1 MPAETADRTRTVACR
16 LETWIPDASVLADI
30 RTAVERAHL
39 ATLHATHLLNLHVRR
54 CLRDSVSLDRVFD
67 GNWLL
72 QAFYEVTHGTRS
84 PHVDT
89 ELRATTQGCMPTAF
103 ERPPRTGLTNTMLH
117 NANLLA
123 TVGANNVWMH
133 FPRRALGY
141 VQRQLALPREA
152 YDSLTKDERTARKL
166 QLLRVASDLQRAPHQ
181 PRASDAAHHPWLDVH
196 RARLGL
202 DAAVGAWGDKP
213 LAYHLKARP
222 HRFLGVMAL
231 MSSDAEARGGKA
243 FALFPVRRALIPKH
257 IRFCEQ
263 GFHKAMEAL
272 RNERLRRVRR
282 PKGEDELTLE
292 NCTNPRAFSQA
303 WRLEPGFTTDGVSV
317 RAQQTPGSR
326 AAVREARDARQA
338 KKEAKAQSRKRTRDG
353 ERAQGREGESGA
365 PRRSAAPPCTE
376 RPVRGIW
383 HIDELKRVSRLEE
396 LHVIGVDPGKVEL
409 IVATDADAPGA
420 RPVRYTQRERRK
432 AMRTRQYAD
441 EAQRTKPFEVSAAE
455 EDLAGH
461 SSRSASLD
469 AFRAY
474 VAERQSHL
482 AVCLAHYADVAH
494 RQRLWKAHIKRQQ
507 SEEQLYAKLRA
518 LRTDD
523 RPLVLAYGAWGLVA
537 GRPGAPCNRGN
548 PPCIGVGLMRKLAR
562 HFVVAPTPEQ
572 FTSRT
577 CYRCGGTCAA
587 HDTIR
592 TRNNREVRGL
602 RVCQDEGCKAHLNR
616 DANASRNIGIQ
627 FGRLFEGLPPLR
639 QLSPQDAELQHHRV
653 ALECAQE

>member
-1 MPAETADRTRTVACR
+1 MLQADRRADVRFRVSVLVRLPTPRGAKRGGGLSVHADPMPAETADRTRTVACR

-84 PHVDT
+84 PHIDT

-103 ERPPRTGLTNTMLH
+103 ERPPRTGLTTTMLH

-231 MSSDAEARGGKA
+231 MSSDAEACGGKA

-272 RNERLRRVRR
+272 RNERLGRARR

-303 WRLEPGFTTDGVSV
+303 WRLEPGFTTDGV
-317 RAQQTPGSR
+317 
-326 AAVREARDARQA
+326 
-338 KKEAKAQSRKRTRDG
+338 
-353 ERAQGREGESGA
+353 
-365 PRRSAAPPCTE
+365 
-376 RPVRGIW
+376 
-383 HIDELKRVSRLEE
+383 
-396 LHVIGVDPGKVEL
+396 
-409 IVATDADAPGA
+409 
-420 RPVRYTQRERRK
+420 
-432 AMRTRQYAD
+432 
-441 EAQRTKPFEVSAAE
+441 
-455 EDLAGH
+455 
-461 SSRSASLD
+461 
-469 AFRAY
+469 
-474 VAERQSHL
+474 
-482 AVCLAHYADVAH
+482 
-494 RQRLWKAHIKRQQ
+494 
-507 SEEQLYAKLRA
+507 
-518 LRTDD
+518 
-523 RPLVLAYGAWGLVA
+523 
-537 GRPGAPCNRGN
+537 
-548 PPCIGVGLMRKLAR
+548 
-562 HFVVAPTPEQ
+562 
-572 FTSRT
+572 
-577 CYRCGGTCAA
+577 
-587 HDTIR
+587 
-592 TRNNREVRGL
+592 
-602 RVCQDEGCKAHLNR
+602 
-616 DANASRNIGIQ
+616 
-627 FGRLFEGLPPLR
+627 
-639 QLSPQDAELQHHRV
+639 
-653 ALECAQE
+653 